1 MLMICHADS
10 DAGPDR
16 LALYKWKA
24 LEGISADGTPVPI
37 TLVYKEGS
45 EQPAP
50 LLLTSYG
57 AYGMCAD
64 TSFNPERL
72 SLLECG

>member
-1 MLMICHADS
+1 MITLCHADGE
-10 DAGPDR
+10 AGPGQ
-16 LALYKWKA
+16 LALYNWKA
-24 LEGISADGTPVPI
+24 LEGVSADGTPVPI

-50 LLLTSYG
+50 LLLTAYG

-64 TSFNPERL
+64 TSFKPERL
-72 SLLECG
+72 SLLERG

>member
-1 MLMICHADS
+1 MVMNFHIDGG
-10 DAGPDR
+10 AGPGP

-24 LEGISADGTPVPI
+24 LEGVSADGTPVPI

-50 LLLTSYG
+50 LLLTAYG

-64 TSFNPERL
+64 TNFKPERL
-72 SLLECG
+72 SLLERG